1 MAPAASTEWWSKVP
15 RDTSQ
20 RGAWPCRAE
29 LWACPRTL
37 SLLPAR
43 TGRSG
48 EGASPAPGPP
58 WPQLTLAV
66 LPAGEEAVAGGAQAL
81 VAALGVAAG
90 MLAQAPHPA
99 LIQVWPGQGEGA
111 DLLSHRRPGG
121 SGASQE
127 RALPWG
133 GPPLPSPEP
142 LIRGWVNPM
151 PLPGSARQGCSGRDS
166 HYRPPYPGGRPPL
179 GPLCSPVQPS
189 PASVGPGAVP
199 DPTLSTL
206 SWLLGAQCF
215 SNGSWAHLPTEASL
229 WAGSALPPGSPWPG
243 QGSET
248 PAVVCPH
255 GTVTCAHAA
264 LPDVAR
270 GTPGP
275 AHTAQGPRPPPEGNP
290 GMVGAAG
297 DGGPGPR
304 PGRKGA
310 PVANGGHIGSAL
322 LQGGAGLAVAE
333 EGLAWGAQAAEAALE
348 VVTLVGAGPGQ
359 PQALVD
365 ICRGS
370 VRPGVGVAQGSRTLW
385 SLHLAPQSPA
395 PLHCLGLPRK
405 PPCTTVPPLHPRV
418 SGSRGPDCPSSQHCP
433 RLLSPDPGPAAQPV
447 LGSILPRSVS
457 ETRAL
462 ISPSPPPPGMSGVT
476 PAQQ

>member
-1 MAPAASTEWWSKVP
+1 MTPITDPSAQVGDLPSAP
-15 RDTSQ
+15 
-20 RGAWPCRAE
+20 C
-29 LWACPRTL
+29 
-37 SLLPAR
+37 
-43 TGRSG
+43 
-48 EGASPAPGPP
+48 
-58 WPQLTLAV
+58 
-66 LPAGEEAVAGGAQAL
+66 
-81 VAALGVAAG
+81 AALCCAA
-90 MLAQAPHPA
+90 
-99 LIQVWPGQGEGA
+99 
-111 DLLSHRRPGG
+111 
-121 SGASQE
+121 
-127 RALPWG
+127 
-133 GPPLPSPEP
+133 
-142 LIRGWVNPM
+142 
-151 PLPGSARQGCSGRDS
+151 
-166 HYRPPYPGGRPPL
+166 
-179 GPLCSPVQPS
+179 QPS
-189 PASVGPGAVP
+189 PASAGPGAVP

-229 WAGSALPPGSPWPG
+229 WAGSTLPPGSPWPG

-248 PAVVCPH
+248 PAVACPH

-264 LPDVAR
+264 LSDVAR

-304 PGRKGA
+304 PGCKGA

-370 VRPGVGVAQGSRTLW
+370 VRPGVGVAQGSRMLW
-385 SLHLAPQSPA
+385 SLHLAPQGPA

-405 PPCTTVPPLHPRV
+405 PPVPLCLLST
-418 SGSRGPDCPSSQHCP
+418 SGSLAQGGLTAPALSIVPGSCPP
-433 RLLSPDPGPAAQPV
+433 
-447 LGSILPRSVS
+447 
-457 ETRAL
+457 
-462 ISPSPPPPGMSGVT
+462 T
-476 PAQQ
+476 PAQLHSLFSGPFYPGASLRPVPSSLHRPLPQGCRE